1 MIELPMKPLSVNQC
15 WQGKRFKTPEYKAY
29 ELEMILRLP
38 NLKINTNVPLQIDMT
53 FGFSNRL
60 CDVDNPV
67 KPVLD
72 ILQKKYMINDKN
84 IVSLNLSKEI
94 VKKGN
99 EFIKINIIE
108 K

>member
-38 NLKINTNVPLQIDMT
+38 SLKINTNGPLRIDMT
-53 FGFSNRL
+53 FRFSNSL

-67 KPVLD
+67 KPLLD

-99 EFIKINIIE
+99 EFIKINITE

>member
-15 WQGKRFKTPEYKAY
+15 WQGKRFKTPKYKAY

-38 NLKINTNVPLQIDMT
+38 SLNINTNVPLSIDMT
-53 FGFSNRL
+53 FGFSNSL

-84 IVSLNLSKEI
+84 IVALNLSKEI

-99 EFIKINIIE
+99 EFIKIKITE

>member
-1 MIELPMKPLSVNQC
+1 MIELPMKPLSVNEC
-15 WQGKRFKTPEYKAY
+15 WQGKRFKTPKYKSY

-38 NLKINTNVPLQIDMT
+38 SLKINTNVPLRIDMT
-53 FGFSNRL
+53 FGFSNSL

-84 IVSLNLSKEI
+84 IVYLNLSKEI

>member
-1 MIELPMKPLSVNQC
+1 MIELKMKPLSVNEC
-15 WQGKRFKTPEYKAY
+15 WQGKRFKTKKYKDY

-38 NLKINTNVPLQIDMT
+38 SLKINTNVPLGVEMII
-53 FGFSNRL
+53 GFSSKSSDL
-60 CDVDNPV
+60 DNII
-67 KPVLD
+67 KPILD

-84 IVSLNLSKEI
+84 IVSLNLSKKI

>member
-15 WQGKRFKTPEYKAY
+15 WQGKRFKTPKYKNY

-38 NLKINTNVPLQIDMT
+38 SLKINTNVPLRIDIT
-53 FGFSNRL
+53 FGFSNSL